1 MHDGWLRIWGL
12 KELFIGLRTRDVLSL
27 NMIKTKKKIK
37 LNNKREKKITKI
49 NQICNYHSFSAAVRM
64 CDRSHREVRSIT
76 LVRSIALDGRSSAPP
91 KNRTET
97 EKLEIKKK

>member
-12 KELFIGLRTRDVLSL
+12 KELFIGLRTGGVLSL
-27 NMIKTKKKIK
+27 NMIKTKRK
-37 LNNKREKKITKI
+37 LNNKRKKKITKI

-91 KNRTET
+91 ENRTET
-97 EKLEIKKK
+97 EKLEIKK